1 MKWLAT
7 LSVASVAFTLVTT
20 ARAQEALAKSSG
32 CLNCHAVDVRKVGP
46 SFKDIA
52 AKYKGAPDAEA
63 KLAAEIS
70 AGKTHPKVKASA
82 EDVKSLVKWV
92 LSH

>member
-7 LSVASVAFTLVTT
+7 LLVASVAFTL
-20 ARAQEALAKSSG
+20 AAAANAQEALAKSSG
-32 CLNCHAVDVRKVGP
+32 CLNCHAIDARKVGP
-46 SFKDIA
+46 SFKEIA
-52 AKYKGAPDAEA
+52 AKYKAAPDADV

-70 AGKTHPKVKASA
+70 AGKSHPKVKASA

-92 LSH
+92 LTQ